1 MNVKKGLLIIS
12 FLLIIIGLAIKI
24 NIKYNNYLI
33 NYNIKKD
40 VNNFIKHNKTTV
52 NNIIA
57 VLEIPKISLR
67 QGIIKNNNVDE
78 GIEIIN
84 DNSFFNKNVI
94 LAAHSGNCKVC
105 YFNKLDSLNI
115 GDEIN
120 FYYDNYKYIY
130 QITNIELKMKNS
142 FKIDNLEDTITLIT
156 CKKNSDNLQI
166 IITGKLINKEK
177 Y

>member
-94 LAAHSGNCKVC
+94 LA
-105 YFNKLDSLNI
+105 
-115 GDEIN
+115 IN
-120 FYYDNYKYIY
+120 
-130 QITNIELKMKNS
+130 
-142 FKIDNLEDTITLIT
+142 
-156 CKKNSDNLQI
+156 
-166 IITGKLINKEK
+166 
-177 Y
+177 